1 MPTRT
6 SRAKHQRHS
15 ATQWQTWLHEFASSG
30 LSQSEF
36 CRRKGLTLS
45 AFHNWRKK
53 LEQVPAPAPPGLP
66 EPFIEIRPPSAHIIA
81 PDASRPAA
89 WDLELE
95 LGHGRILR
103 LRVS

>member
-1 MPTRT
+1 MPTLT
-6 SRAKHQRHS
+6 SRTRHQRHS

-53 LEQVPAPAPPGLP
+53 LGQVPAPALSSPP
-66 EPFIEIRPPSAHIIA
+66 EPFIEIKPPSAHNIA
-81 PDASRPAA
+81 PDAFRPAA

-95 LGHGRILR
+95 LGHGRVLR